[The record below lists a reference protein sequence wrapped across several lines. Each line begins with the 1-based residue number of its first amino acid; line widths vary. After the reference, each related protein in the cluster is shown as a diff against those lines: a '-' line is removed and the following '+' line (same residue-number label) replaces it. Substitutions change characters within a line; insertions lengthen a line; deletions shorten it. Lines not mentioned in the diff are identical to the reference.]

1 MSIPAASLRPPAG
14 LRARLGEFALEGIL
28 LLIIAFFAVKAPGFI
43 TSANLFNI
51 LRNVSQ
57 QGIIAFGMTLVIIMG
72 DIDLSV
78 GSAIAWSGCLTAVI
92 VRDLQ
97 ALRYPAGLAIAL
109 GMSAAILAG
118 CLGGVL
124 TGWFRTRF
132 NVPAFITTLALMFAY
147 KGGAYLVTH
156 SFPVIPFPEWY
167 SFLGSGYVLRVV
179 PFSSLIFLAVFGA
192 MYFLAKYT
200 TFGRAVYAIGG
211 NMEASRLSG
220 IDVARVKKTV
230 FAITGGLA
238 AISGIIVSSMCMAG
252 TPQAGTGWE
261 LDVIAAV
268 IIGGV
273 DFAGG
278 VGRIWGTFIG
288 VIFLGVITN
297 GMTLLNV
304 DPYLQY
310 VVKAGLIL
318 TSVLIYQRQASKK

>member
-1 MSIPAASLRPPAG
+1 MATLTTIVRSPSKLNSRFN
-14 LRARLGEFALEGIL
+14 EFALEAIL
-28 LLIIAFFAVKAPGFI
+28 LMICVFFALRATGFSS
-43 TSANLFNI
+43 SANIFNI

-78 GSAIAWSGCLTAVI
+78 GNAIAWSGCLTAVI
-92 VRDLQ
+92 TRDLLARQ
-97 ALRYPAGLAIAL
+97 WPVGLVIPLAML
-109 GMSAAILAG
+109 AAVLSG
-118 CLGGVL
+118 CLGGVM

-132 NVPAFITTLALMFAY
+132 SVPAFITTLALMFAY
-147 KGGAYLVTH
+147 KGGAYIITD

-167 SFLGSGYVLRVV
+167 SFFGSGYVFKVI
-179 PFSSLIFLAVFGA
+179 PFSSIVFAIIFGI
-192 MYFLAKYT
+192 MYFISKYT

-211 NMEASRLSG
+211 NTEASRLSG
-220 IDVARVKKTV
+220 INVPKTKMTV
-230 FAITGGLA
+230 FAITGALA

-252 TPQAGTGWE
+252 TPQAGNGWE

-268 IIGGV
+268 IIGGTSLM
-273 DFAGG
+273 GG
-278 VGRIWGTFIG
+278 IGRIWGTFIG

-310 VVKAGLIL
+310 TVKAGLIL

>member
-1 MSIPAASLRPPAG
+1 MSTQTAWKAPSKLG
-14 LRARLGEFALEGIL
+14 GRLNEFALEAIL
-28 LLIIAFFAVKAPGFI
+28 ALICVFFAFRAPGFV
-43 TSANLFNI
+43 TSTNLFNI

-78 GSAIAWSGCLTAVI
+78 GNAIAWSGCLTAVI
-92 VRDLQ
+92 TREL
-97 ALRYPAGLAIAL
+97 LLLNWPAGPVIAL
-109 GMSAAILAG
+109 AMLAAILAG

-124 TGWFRTRF
+124 TGWLRTRF
-132 NVPAFITTLALMFAY
+132 SVPAFITTLALMFAY
-147 KGGAYLVTH
+147 KGGAYLITN

-167 SFLGSGYVLRVV
+167 SFIGSGYIFGVI
-179 PFSSLIFLAVFGA
+179 PFSSLVFAAVFGI
-192 MYFLAKYT
+192 MYFISKYT

-211 NMEASRLSG
+211 NTEASRLSG
-220 IDVARVKKTV
+220 INVPRTKMAV
-230 FAITGGLA
+230 FAITGALA

-252 TPQAGTGWE
+252 TPQAGNGWE

-273 DFAGG
+273 SFAGG

-288 VIFLGVITN
+288 VIFLGIITN

-310 VVKAGLIL
+310 IVKAGLIL
-318 TSVLIYQRQASKK
+318 ASVLIYQRQASRK

>member
-1 MSIPAASLRPPAG
+1 MLK
-14 LRARLGEFALEGIL
+14 ARLNEFALEGIL
-28 LLIIAFFAVKAPGFI
+28 LLICIFFALKAQGFS

-78 GSAIAWSGCLTAVI
+78 GNAIAWSGCLTAVI
-92 VRDLQ
+92 VRDLLK
-97 ALRYPAGLAIAL
+97 ASWPMGAVIPC
-109 GMSAAILAG
+109 GMAAAVLSG
-118 CLGGVL
+118 CLGGIL
-124 TGWFRTRF
+124 TGWLRTRF
-132 NVPAFITTLALMFAY
+132 RVPAFITTLALMFAY
-147 KGGAYLVTH
+147 KGGAYLITD

-167 SFLGSGYVLRVV
+167 SFFGSGFILGVI
-179 PFSSLIFLAVFGA
+179 PFSSIVFVAVFGV
-192 MYFLAKYT
+192 MYFISKYT

-211 NMEASRLSG
+211 NAEAARLSG
-220 IDVARVKKTV
+220 INVARVKMTV
-230 FAITGGLA
+230 FAITGALA

-252 TPQAGTGWE
+252 TPQAGSGWE

-273 DFAGG
+273 DLAGG
-278 VGRIWGTFIG
+278 IGRIWGTFIG

-304 DPYLQY
+304 DPYWQY
-310 VVKAGLIL
+310 TVKAGLIL
-318 TSVLIYQRQASKK
+318 TAVLIYQRQAGKK